1 MPHAVAPGAAVAA
14 AVAAVMCELPLLD
27 CSCAGE
33 QASRL
38 ARRRR
43 RCWAAAAAAGTA
55 GAAGLLALCAG
66 AAAGTA
72 AAAAAGAAGRES
84 WAWTAA
90 AMRAAAERAAME
102 RAVAEESA
110 ETERMGWRKGLRGSQ
125 REGGSGAREAA
136 EGATALRASEE
147 GVSRERRRGP
157 RGGLWRWAAREPTER
172 RGSHKRTV
180 QMELKKNAREDKS
193 GFPFH

>member
-1 MPHAVAPGAAVAA
+1 
-14 AVAAVMCELPLLD
+14 
-27 CSCAGE
+27 
-33 QASRL
+33 
-38 ARRRR
+38 
-43 RCWAAAAAAGTA
+43 
-55 GAAGLLALCAG
+55 
-66 AAAGTA
+66 
-72 AAAAAGAAGRES
+72 
-84 WAWTAA
+84 
-90 AMRAAAERAAME
+90 ME

-157 RGGLWRWAAREPTER
+157 RGGLWRWAARAPPER
-172 RGSHKRTV
+172 CGSHKRTV